1 MKLYQITVSSNNETV
16 NLKDSFFSDT
26 LELKSVYVLNT
37 ADLTEDLMQV
47 ELSFLRQNTNVHTSE
62 SKDLVIVPLDKTPN
76 ARKSKKNYHVLFR
89 DVEIPA
95 QFNVKLFDQDGA
107 PFDNAK
113 LGKVLITLEGNSS

>member
-1 MKLYQITVSSNNETV
+1 MKLYQFTISSNNETV

-26 LELKSVYVLNT
+26 LELKSVYLLNS
-37 ADLTEDLMQV
+37 ADLVEDLLQV
-47 ELSFLRQNTNVHTSE
+47 EISFLRQNTNVHTSE
-62 SKDLVIVPLDKTPN
+62 NKDLVIVPLDKTAG
-76 ARKSKKNYHVLFR
+76 ARKSKKNFDVLFR

>member
-16 NLKDSFFSDT
+16 YLKDSFFSDT

-62 SKDLVIVPLDKTPN
+62 S
-76 ARKSKKNYHVLFR
+76 
-89 DVEIPA
+89 
-95 QFNVKLFDQDGA
+95 
-107 PFDNAK
+107 
-113 LGKVLITLEGNSS
+113 